1 MMPLRTCGETPPPR
15 AHAFCGQGEDRRADD
30 MSSNNMVKL
39 VSNDGEI
46 FELSEL
52 AAQQSITIVNM
63 RDDTDDT
70 PIKVEI
76 LGKADLKTITALLT
90 RTAKILEELKVPDAR
105 RAELFAKGL
114 PRGAALDD
122 NLRAAMGA
130 ALDELGVVGVD
141 AARLMGTHL
150 KWFHAKLPATIL
162 AESMAQLLRGKS
174 ADELRALLG
183 NDDDLSDDEKRAALA
198 EPLFTAP
205 SAEKPAA
212 QAPPQPERTLSLALD
227 DSDPFEGN
235 IRTCLERCD
244 ARTLRELKAVSSAWR
259 RRAREVLGDS
269 KSEWRQQPIWSTSA
283 KGMALARQLEEE
295 SSPARQLAM
304 ATSLARDRH
313 FALLGLL
320 HRMREELDREVEL
333 PGHAAAI
340 VIMLK
345 DWEIP
350 PDDGGETQV
359 RAWALIAV
367 SKVRWTALTILRRL
381 EPTVLAGHA
390 SAIVDMLEDS
400 DASVRY
406 NALETLAKLEAA
418 VLGQHAAAIAQQLD
432 PHLNNDMMEF
442 EQTHHSFPP
451 RLRPPVIDLRVG
463 CEGPRYWSGAKVRL
477 MALETLGKMD
487 AATLAKHA
495 AAIVAKFEDSM
506 GEVRFSAR
514 LMMHKI
520 EPAAGHLAAVLEGLQ
535 DPAFEQGGVL
545 SYVFDDPI
553 QGASVRMKALEAL
566 GSMLEPPAL
575 APHAAAVVAMLE
587 SEVRSTAVETLGKL
601 EPAALAGHAD
611 DIVAKLNH
619 PDQYVRQAALRAL
632 AKLQPAALAQHAAA
646 VVAKLED
653 PDRYRYVR
661 REAMETLGKLQPA
674 ALAQHAAAVVARLE
688 DCNGSVRIAA
698 VQTLG
703 KLEPATLAPHEAAIR
718 DMLKDDDYAVRRA
731 AEATLGKLQA
741 AAARAE

>member
-1 MMPLRTCGETPPPR
+1 M
-15 AHAFCGQGEDRRADD
+15 
-30 MSSNNMVKL
+30 
-39 VSNDGEI
+39 
-46 FELSEL
+46 
-52 AAQQSITIVNM
+52 
-63 RDDTDDT
+63 
-70 PIKVEI
+70 
-76 LGKADLKTITALLT
+76 
-90 RTAKILEELKVPDAR
+90 
-105 RAELFAKGL
+105 
-114 PRGAALDD
+114 
-122 NLRAAMGA
+122 
-130 ALDELGVVGVD
+130 
-141 AARLMGTHL
+141 
-150 KWFHAKLPATIL
+150 
-162 AESMAQLLRGKS
+162 
-174 ADELRALLG
+174 
-183 NDDDLSDDEKRAALA
+183 
-198 EPLFTAP
+198 
-205 SAEKPAA
+205 
-212 QAPPQPERTLSLALD
+212 
-227 DSDPFEGN
+227 
-235 IRTCLERCD
+235 
-244 ARTLRELKAVSSAWR
+244 
-259 RRAREVLGDS
+259 
-269 KSEWRQQPIWSTSA
+269 
-283 KGMALARQLEEE
+283 
-295 SSPARQLAM
+295 
-304 ATSLARDRH
+304 
-313 FALLGLL
+313 
-320 HRMREELDREVEL
+320 
-333 PGHAAAI
+333 
-340 VIMLK
+340 
-345 DWEIP
+345 
-350 PDDGGETQV
+350 
-359 RAWALIAV
+359 
-367 SKVRWTALTILRRL
+367 
-381 EPTVLAGHA
+381 
-390 SAIVDMLEDS
+390 
-400 DASVRY
+400 
-406 NALETLAKLEAA
+406 
-418 VLGQHAAAIAQQLD
+418 
-432 PHLNNDMMEF
+432 
-442 EQTHHSFPP
+442 
-451 RLRPPVIDLRVG
+451 
-463 CEGPRYWSGAKVRL
+463 RL